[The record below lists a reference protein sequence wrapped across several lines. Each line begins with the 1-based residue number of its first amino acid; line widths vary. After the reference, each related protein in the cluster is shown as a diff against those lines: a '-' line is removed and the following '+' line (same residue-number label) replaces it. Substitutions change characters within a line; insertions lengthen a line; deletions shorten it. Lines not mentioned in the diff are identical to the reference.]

1 MPDALALSVLVL
13 SAVEV
18 AEGLRLSGLLG
29 YLRPKGRGLRR
40 TKIGSSDVAGVG
52 LVDRPQVRWQQM
64 RGVGSGPQFAQ
75 VPPPVG

>member
-40 TKIGSSDVAGVG
+40 TKI
-52 LVDRPQVRWQQM
+52 
-64 RGVGSGPQFAQ
+64 
-75 VPPPVG
+75 